1 MLERFNDYGEE
12 MQGRQDEIIDR
23 VKRELR
29 VKVSEVVARA
39 ENAERERDSLMEKIE
54 ESKEIRE

>member
-12 MQGRQDEIIDR
+12 MQRRQDEIIDR

-29 VKVSEVVARA
+29 VKVLEVLERA
-39 ENAERERDSLMEKIE
+39 ENAERERDALV
-54 ESKEIRE
+54 